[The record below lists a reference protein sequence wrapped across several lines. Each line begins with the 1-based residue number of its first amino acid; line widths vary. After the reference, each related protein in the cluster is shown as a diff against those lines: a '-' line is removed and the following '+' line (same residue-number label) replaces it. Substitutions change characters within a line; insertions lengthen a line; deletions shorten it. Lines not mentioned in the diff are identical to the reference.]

1 MNYKIGLSGVFFFFS
16 FQLKI
21 IEVLVFFLQTFIDL
35 AKHWLSGDFRLSS
48 EKKLSVGCTRHLF
61 VLHSIGC
68 LVFFWVS
75 ADSFV
80 FPQNFFVFGLKL
92 VVWCFLV
99 PLGKAVGVK
108 VDSDLIIALANA

>member
-1 MNYKIGLSGVFFFFS
+1 MFFS

-21 IEVLVFFLQTFIDL
+21 IEVLVFLKHPFIWQNIGCLVFFGFLL
-35 AKHWLSGDFRLSS
+35 ATN
-48 EKKLSVGCTRHLF
+48 E
-61 VLHSIGC
+61 VLVVFNICFFGTALAVC

-75 ADSFV
+75 ADSLV
-80 FPQNFFVFGLKL
+80 FPQNFVVFGLKL

-99 PLGKAVGVK
+99 PLGKAVGVE

>member
-1 MNYKIGLSGVFFFFS
+1 M
-16 FQLKI
+16 
-21 IEVLVFFLQTFIDL
+21 
-35 AKHWLSGDFRLSS
+35 AKHWLSGDFWFSPDN
-48 EKKLSVGCTRHLF
+48 KLSLIRTQHLF
-61 VLHSIGC
+61 VWHSIGC

-75 ADSFV
+75 ADSFI

-99 PLGKAVGVK
+99 PLGKAVGVE